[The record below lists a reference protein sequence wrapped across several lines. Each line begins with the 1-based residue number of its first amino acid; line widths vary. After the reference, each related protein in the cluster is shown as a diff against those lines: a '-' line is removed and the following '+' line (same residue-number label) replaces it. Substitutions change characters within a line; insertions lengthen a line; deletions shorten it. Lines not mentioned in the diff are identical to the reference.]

1 MKNLSETAS
10 AKFESGCNCSQAVL
24 AAACDRLSLDC
35 EQAMKMAGG
44 FGGGRYEV
52 CGALA
57 GGILA
62 LSIRHAR
69 TANSATPAD
78 GAFYAQVRDLV
89 DRFQKRHGGIR
100 CKELLGGCDLQTEAG
115 KADFK
120 QRGLKQATCA
130 CCVASVASSL
140 EEIL

>member
-1 MKNLSETAS
+1 MKTLSETAS

-24 AAACDRLSLDC
+24 SAACDRLSLDC

-44 FGGGRYEV
+44 FGGGRHEV

-62 LSIRHAR
+62 LTIRHAR
-69 TANSATPAD
+69 TKNTATDDSALS
-78 GAFYAQVRDLV
+78 AQVRDLV

-100 CKELLGGCDLQTEAG
+100 CKELLGGCDLQTDSG

-120 QRGLKQATCA
+120 QRGLKQVTCA
-130 CCVASVASSL
+130 CYVASVASSL
-140 EEIL
+140 EEML

>member
-1 MKNLSETAS
+1 MKTLSASAS

-24 AAACDRLSLDC
+24 SAACGRLSLDC

-44 FGGGRYEV
+44 FGGGRHDV

-62 LSIRHAR
+62 LSVRHVR
-69 TANSATPAD
+69 TAKSPSPDA
-78 GAFYAQVRDLV
+78 GALYAQVRDLV
-89 DRFQKRHGGIR
+89 DRFQKRHGGVR
-100 CKELLGGCDLQTEAG
+100 CKELLGGCDLQTDAG

-120 QRGLKQATCA
+120 KRGLKQATCA